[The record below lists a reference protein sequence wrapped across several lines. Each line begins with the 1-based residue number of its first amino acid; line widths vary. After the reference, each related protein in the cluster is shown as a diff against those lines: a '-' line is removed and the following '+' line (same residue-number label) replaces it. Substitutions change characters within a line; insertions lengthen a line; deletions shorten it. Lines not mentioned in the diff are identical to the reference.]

1 MALWL
6 DQESVEKLGAETR
19 LRDSTAS
26 LLSQYAD
33 LLHCGQIHGEVEQ
46 QVGELRSAVLA
57 AGMVQAADSLLQLE
71 DELRRASILADHAQI
86 ADEVASVVSVHKS
99 TAEEGERRLGRVA
112 GEMQAAL
119 RELERNYYGCSVRD
133 ERQRDG

>member
-6 DQESVEKLGAETR
+6 DTESVEKLGAETR
-19 LRDSTAS
+19 LRDGTAS

-33 LLHCGQIHGEVEQ
+33 LLRCGEIHGEVEQ

-57 AGMVQAADSLLQLE
+57 AGLVQAADSLLQLE
-71 DELRRASILADHAQI
+71 DELRRAAILADHAQT
-86 ADEVASVVSVHKS
+86 ADEVASVISAHNS
-99 TAEEGERRLGRVA
+99 TAAEGERRLSRVA

-119 RELERNYYGCSVRD
+119 RELERSYYGCSVRD
-133 ERQRDG
+133 RSQIDD